1 MTEAICLTHKVD
13 ISEISKKT
21 LVQPFIDAIVSL
33 EEAKTKK
40 QRELEFKAIQ
50 GLIHIYTTLL
60 PIIQE

>member
-21 LVQPFIDAIVSL
+21 LVKPFIDAIVSL

-50 GLIHIYTTLL
+50 GLIHI
-60 PIIQE
+60 

>member
-33 EEAKTKK
+33 EDAKTKK

-50 GLIHIYTTLL
+50 GLIHILTPLP